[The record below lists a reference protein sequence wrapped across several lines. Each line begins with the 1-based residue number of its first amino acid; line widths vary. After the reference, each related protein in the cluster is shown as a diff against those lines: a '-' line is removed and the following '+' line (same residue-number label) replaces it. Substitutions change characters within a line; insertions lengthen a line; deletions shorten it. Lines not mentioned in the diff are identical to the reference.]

1 VELRARN
8 GSGRESDVLATYAS
22 HLRLR
27 RYAVFQGH
35 TVDGDGG
42 AGPPPAARACA
53 RVGRYGDATARI
65 HLDTPIAD
73 RMPVFSCRIEQDRS
87 AKNDLMF
94 EMPSRSRLP
103 RGPRTCESGRAHG
116 DRGSGDGASDPA
128 SIRPRPPHPL
138 AARRERR
145 TLGSTATY

>member
-1 VELRARN
+1 MELRARN

-42 AGPPPAARACA
+42 AGPPPPRAH
-53 RVGRYGDATARI
+53 VHVT
-65 HLDTPIAD
+65 IAD
-73 RMPVFSCRIEQDRS
+73 RMPVFSVASNIDRS

-116 DRGSGDGASDPA
+116 GSGVGASDLPA
-128 SIRPRPPHPL
+128 SIP
-138 AARRERR
+138 A
-145 TLGSTATY
+145 STAPFSSETRATDARLYSDLLISY

>member
-42 AGPPPAARACA
+42 AGPPPPRAHARAS
-53 RVGRYGDATARI
+53 VYGDATAHTVTRS
-65 HLDTPIAD
+65 PIGCQ
-73 RMPVFSCRIEQDRS
+73 SS
-87 AKNDLMF
+87 L
-94 EMPSRSRLP
+94 SH
-103 RGPRTCESGRAHG
+103 RTSI
-116 DRGSGDGASDPA
+116 DPLKM
-128 SIRPRPPHPL
+128 I
-138 AARRERR
+138 
-145 TLGSTATY
+145 